1 MHAVA
6 PLSYNGGALLAYR
19 SSDMSEK
26 PEDDDFDDLDDVT
39 DAESVNVDQ
48 VLRSLD
54 SQKRRKAKPGEEP
67 AWRRL
72 EAHFEK
78 KRTQHLIE
86 DFEDF
91 DIDND

>member
-1 MHAVA
+1 LHAGA
-6 PLSYNGGALLAYR
+6 PLSYNGGALLACW

-26 PEDDDFDDLDDVT
+26 PEEDDFEDLDDAPDS
-39 DAESVNVDQ
+39 DAVNVDH

-54 SQKRRKAKPGEEP
+54 AQKRRKTKPGEEP

-72 EAHFEK
+72 EQHFEK
-78 KRTQHLIE
+78 KRTQHLVE

-91 DIDND
+91 DIDNE